1 MMRNNQDHPA
11 EEEMVHIQF
20 RVSAS
25 RADEFN
31 QLVLKQYG
39 IKHGGK
45 TRMFLDL
52 IDEYQK
58 STKIRHLRAEIERL
72 EREE

>member
-1 MMRNNQDHPA
+1 MRKKQEHPT

-39 IKHGGK
+39 IRHGGK

-58 STKIRHLRAEIERL
+58 SKRIRHLRSEIERL